1 MPSSPNIIARA
12 DLKAKEA
19 NFNAKVPNVGNEKV
33 SRILTLLLE
42 CSISKRRHY
51 LYYNLLLHIRASTAY
66 KVNFQ

>member
-33 SRILTLLLE
+33 SRILTPLLE
-42 CSISKRRHY
+42 CSISKWRHHF
-51 LYYNLLLHIRASTAY
+51 YYNLLLHIRASTAY